1 MKFKFCS
8 KCGTYYSQTCRC
20 RFKRN
25 VVAEAQEEM
34 PEPIMIL
41 IFNRFWFIEGC
52 RNGKRHPEFCQRCD
66 IENCLKNEIGQF
78 YKKMS
83 EKGQKVLKVYPKSDY
98 IGLDNEA
105 EK

>member
-1 MKFKFCS
+1 MKFKYCS
-8 KCGTYYSQTCRC
+8 KCGTYYTSNCRC
-20 RFKRN
+20 LTGQKKKSPRELPR
-25 VVAEAQEEM
+25 
-34 PEPIMIL
+34 EPSMIL

-98 IGLDNEA
+98 IGLDNEG
-105 EK
+105 KK